1 MKMYQLVMI
10 ACVCSWSLTAQA
22 QWQWLDKDG
31 RKVFSDMA
39 PPPDIPPNKILK
51 QPGAQ
56 RSPLSVPAPSATEQA
71 VPAPATSAA
80 PSAVSKAAAD
90 TGTDKE
96 LQQRKAQIEAKAE
109 AEQAA
114 RKKTE
119 DTQNAARRA
128 DNCSRAQSAKNTYE
142 SGRPMRHTNAQGE
155 LVWMDEAARA
165 AEMRHIQTT
174 IASDCKPRP

>member
-96 LQQRKAQIEAKAE
+96 LQQRKAQIEAKVE
-109 AEQAA
+109 AEEAA

-119 DTQNAARRA
+119 DAKTAARRA
-128 DNCSRAQSAKNTYE
+128 DNCSRAQRAKTTFE
-142 SGRPMRHTNAQGE
+142 SGRPVRQTNDKGE
-155 LVWMDEAARA
+155 LVWLDEASRA
-165 AEMRHIQTT
+165 AELRRLQSI
-174 IASDCKPRP
+174 IASDCGPKP